1 MGERSDPPMSEN
13 DSTQA
18 IRRDIERTQREMS
31 HTIDEIQYRLSPAYM
46 KERARES
53 VRRAGVRTSR
63 STIERVKANPVG
75 AAMVG
80 VGLYLLMRSDDRGHD
95 SYYTRDVHFAGD
107 FDEMAYDRTYGAAY
121 NANRDYRDLE
131 YGEYGAYGEQPGRM
145 AQMRDRV
152 SDSVSDLKDTARE
165 RLHDARDTT
174 SDMGDRASA
183 RMHEMRDRARMR
195 AMRARSR
202 SRDMMSDSP
211 LIMGLAA
218 AAFGAIV
225 GSMIPET
232 ERENEMFGEQA
243 DRIKDRAQDLA
254 RHGAE
259 QAKHIAK
266 DVASTATETAKRDV
280 RNAKDELRRDVEHG
294 TREEFR

>member
-1 MGERSDPPMSEN
+1 MGERSTPPMNEN
-13 DSTQA
+13 ESTEA

-31 HTIDEIQYRLSPAYM
+31 HTIDEIQHRLSPAYM

-80 VGLYLLMRSDDRGHD
+80 VGLYLLMRNDHD
-95 SYYTRDVHFAGD
+95 HDHDAYYARDVRFSSD
-107 FDEMAYDRTYGAAY
+107 FEDIPYDAYGAGY
-121 NANRDYRDLE
+121 NANREYRDLE
-131 YGEYGAYGEQPGRM
+131 YGEHRGRM
-145 AQMRDRV
+145 AGVRDRV
-152 SDSVSDLKDTARE
+152 DSLKDTARD
-165 RLHDARDTT
+165 RLDEVRSTT

-183 RMHEMRDRARMR
+183 RMHEMRSQARMR
-195 AMRARSR
+195 AMRARGR
-202 SRDMMSDSP
+202 SREMMMDSP
-211 LIMGLAA
+211 LILGLAA
-218 AAFGAIV
+218 AAVGAVV

-232 ERENEMFGEQA
+232 ERENELFGEKA
-243 DRIKDRAQDLA
+243 DRIKDRAADVA

-266 DVASTATETAKRDV
+266 DVASTASETAKRDV
-280 RNAKDELRRDVEHG
+280 RHAKDELRRDVESG

>member
-1 MGERSDPPMSEN
+1 MGERSTPPMSEN

-31 HTIDEIQYRLSPAYM
+31 HTIDEIQHRLSPAYM

-80 VGLYLLMRSDDRGHD
+80 VGLYLLMRNDRDHD
-95 SYYTRDVHFAGD
+95 AYYARDVRFAGD
-107 FDEMAYDRTYGAAY
+107 FEDIPYDRTYGAGY
-121 NANRDYRDLE
+121 NANRHYRDLE
-131 YGEYGAYGEQPGRM
+131 YGEYGEQPGRM

-152 SDSVSDLKDTARE
+152 SDSVSDLKDSARE
-165 RLHDARDTT
+165 HLHDAREAT
-174 SDMGDRASA
+174 SDMGDRATE
-183 RMHEMRDRARMR
+183 RMHEMRERARMR

-202 SRDMMSDSP
+202 SRDMMSDQP

-232 ERENEMFGEQA
+232 DRENELFGEQS
-243 DRIKDRAQDLA
+243 DRIKDRATDIA

-280 RNAKDELRRDVEHG
+280 RSAKEELRRDVESG

>member
-1 MGERSDPPMSEN
+1 MGERPAAPVN
-13 DSTQA
+13 DTESTEA

-31 HTIDEIQYRLSPAYM
+31 HTIDEIQHRLSPAYM

-63 STIERVKANPVG
+63 STIDRVRSNPLG

-80 VGLYLLMRSDDRGHD
+80 VGLYMLMRNDRD
-95 SYYTRDVHFAGD
+95 QDLYYARDIHFAGD
-107 FDEMAYDRTYGAAY
+107 FDEMAYDSAYGAPYSAQ
-121 NANRDYRDLE
+121 REYRDLD
-131 YGEYGAYGEQPGRM
+131 YGDRSRM
-145 AQMRDRV
+145 AQVRDR
-152 SDSVSDLKDTARE
+152 VSDLKDTARE
-165 RLHDARDTT
+165 RMHDARDTT
-174 SDMGDRASA
+174 SEMSDRAA
-183 RMHEMRDRARMR
+183 ERMHEMRERARMR
-195 AMRARSR
+195 ALQARSR
-202 SRDMMSDSP
+202 SRDMMTDSP
-211 LIMGLAA
+211 LVIGLAA
-218 AAFGAIV
+218 AVVGAVI

-232 ERENEMFGEQA
+232 ERENELFGEQA
-243 DRIKDRAQDLA
+243 DRIKDRAQELA

-280 RNAKDELRRDVEHG
+280 RSAKDEIRRDVESG